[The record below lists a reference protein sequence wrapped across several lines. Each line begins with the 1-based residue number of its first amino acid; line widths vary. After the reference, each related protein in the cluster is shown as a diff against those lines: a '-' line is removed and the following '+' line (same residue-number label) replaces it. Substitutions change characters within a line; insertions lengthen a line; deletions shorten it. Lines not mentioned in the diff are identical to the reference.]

1 MKSKAT
7 PRFWKLYGELP
18 AHAQRLARKNY
29 LLWQGNHDHPS
40 LSFKKLKGGSNTR
53 FSVRVGDHYRAIGQI
68 VGDTVEWVWIG
79 SHEDYNHLCG

>member
-7 PRFWKLYGELP
+7 PRFWKFYGELP
-18 AHAQRLARKNY
+18 AHVRRLARKNY
-29 LLWQGNHDHPS
+29 LLWAEDHRHPS
-40 LSFKKLKGGSNTR
+40 LAFKKLKGGNYER

-79 SHEDYNHLCG
+79 SHEEYNHLCG